1 MKKNWIKYVVLAVI
15 GAIIAGVVW
24 LFKRKK

>member
-1 MKKNWIKYVVLAVI
+1 MKKNWIKYAVLAVI